1 MASISTILLG
11 LFLLPVIC
19 FAFIFDSPH
28 SDSNAIFKKNECFK
42 TSSDLTTWLNK
53 ATSGV
58 AYKRYVRPGF
68 NESLDYNPPV
78 QVNVSL
84 DMNSMASVDE
94 INSEYKIILKL
105 DLEWVDE
112 RLLNNCSKTRLVTMP
127 LDSYHL
133 DRIWSPKLGVPNI
146 KDPDTSIIQGEA
158 TLLLGQL
165 RTDGYVHIR
174 LKFVDQIFDD
184 YLTWT
189 NKFF

>member
-1 MASISTILLG
+1 MAASKAKLVCKIIPIF
-11 LFLLPVIC
+11 FLLLFPLNCI
-19 FAFIFDSPH
+19 AFIFDTPLT
-28 SDSNAIFKKNECFK
+28 DSNAVFKKNECFK

-58 AYKRYVRPGF
+58 SYKRYVRPGF
-68 NESLDYNPPV
+68 NESLEYNPPV

-112 RLLNNCSKTRLVTMP
+112 RLFNNCSKSLVTMP

-158 TLLLGQL
+158 TLILGQL

-174 LKFVDQIFDD
+174 LKLVGVEVI
-184 YLTWT
+184 
-189 NKFF
+189 